1 MPVPA
6 IAVALEHP
14 IVVSVVAV
22 HTRVERLRILPG
34 GLRLARMIEAPVV
47 PTDRLFSSCL
57 REFFLRFQPEMHTI
71 PGRLAGGFPFV
82 EGTKLNAFA
91 QFQCVYERF
100 VAASDCRTE

>member
-14 IVVSVVAV
+14 IVVSVVAA

-47 PTDRLFSSCL
+47 VTDRLFSSCF
-57 REFFLRFQPEMHTI
+57 REFFLRFQPEMHII
-71 PGRLAGGFPFV
+71 PGRLASDLPFV
-82 EGTKLNAFA
+82 EGTKLNVFA
-91 QFQCVYERF
+91 QFQCFYERA
-100 VAASDCRTE
+100 VRGSDSRI